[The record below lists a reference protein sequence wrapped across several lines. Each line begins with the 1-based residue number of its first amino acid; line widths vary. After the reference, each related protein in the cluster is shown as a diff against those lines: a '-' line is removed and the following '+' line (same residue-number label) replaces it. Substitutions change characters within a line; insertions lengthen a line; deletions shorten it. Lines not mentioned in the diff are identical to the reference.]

1 MSLKNKL
8 TDDLKIAMKT
18 QNKVMKSTVTML
30 RAAIKQIEVDER
42 RDLTD
47 DEILDIIAKQVKQ
60 KMNAIEDFTS
70 GGRDDLVELTKSEI
84 EFLMAYM
91 PEQLSD
97 EALAVIVNDA
107 ISATNATTM
116 KDMGKVMGIV
126 NSKAK
131 GQADS
136 KRIADMVK
144 KSLTK

>member
-97 EALAVIVNDA
+97 EALAAIVNDA
-107 ISATNATTM
+107 INATNATTM

-131 GQADS
+131 GQADG

>member
-30 RAAIKQIEVDER
+30 RAAIKQIEIDER

-84 EFLMAYM
+84 ELLMVYM

-107 ISATNATTM
+107 ISATNAASM

>member
-30 RAAIKQIEVDER
+30 RSAIKQIEIDER